1 MSSFRRGRLWRSG
14 ITVGVLIVLLSLAA
28 SVPPQAEAFGPFDI
42 VKAGLEKAFG
52 FAAQGATNVIVGQ
65 MGAVLEYMFGGL
77 STTITLEMIQW
88 ITTIQVEF
96 TDSLTGILAP
106 AIVIGV
112 FLLLLSTVV
121 SAIQA
126 MGTVVNGTNTGV
138 AAASSVLVKHGGL
151 GVLMAAWYSIVPL
164 VLGIA
169 NGMSSY
175 VLGDQTVKD
184 ALTVTFKLDSASDAA
199 GSIAGAVVSPI
210 IFCLLLIAVAL
221 TFVLVLTMKYV
232 LSFAFAV
239 LFIGGPILIGAGGL
253 PGIGP
258 SALGLLSRSLFVS
271 AVLPLAWAVVFAA
284 WAGVVGGLTDVPASV
299 GTGLIRL
306 LNGPGTILAAF
317 VVLLGVTRVLMKL
330 ASPFSAPVSL
340 SPLKLAITGLTG
352 QRAFEIYKK
361 GKGKDGGGSEESS
374 SSSDSESGFVDSTAT
389 EMGSSSESSG
399 MKEIAVAGA
408 AVATG
413 GAAAAAAGGGAMAA
427 EAGAGAGAEAGAGAG
442 AGAGAAEAG
451 GGGDAASGAEPGDVS
466 ADAGDDAVTGEASE
480 DASGTASGADD
491 TGATADSSHEPAQPA
506 DDTATPDIASRARP
520 DDDDDEGANRGRP
533 DDTAA
538 TKAWESL
545 SQEDR
550 QALGGLA
557 DDQPSRPWRVRR
569 RCRHGGRSGTL

>member
-361 GKGKDGGGSEESS
+361 GKGKE
-374 SSSDSESGFVDSTAT
+374 
-389 EMGSSSESSG
+389 
-399 MKEIAVAGA
+399 
-408 AVATG
+408 
-413 GAAAAAAGGGAMAA
+413 AAAART
-427 EAGAGAGAEAGAGAG
+427 
-442 AGAGAAEAG
+442 
-451 GGGDAASGAEPGDVS
+451 
-466 ADAGDDAVTGEASE
+466 AVQ
-480 DASGTASGADD
+480 
-491 TGATADSSHEPAQPA
+491 AT
-506 DDTATPDIASRARP
+506 ASRALS
-520 DDDDDEGANRGRP
+520 
-533 DDTAA
+533 TAR
-538 TKAWESL
+538 L
-545 SQEDR
+545 
-550 QALGGLA
+550 
-557 DDQPSRPWRVRR
+557 RR
-569 RCRHGGRSGTL
+569 WDPRASHPG